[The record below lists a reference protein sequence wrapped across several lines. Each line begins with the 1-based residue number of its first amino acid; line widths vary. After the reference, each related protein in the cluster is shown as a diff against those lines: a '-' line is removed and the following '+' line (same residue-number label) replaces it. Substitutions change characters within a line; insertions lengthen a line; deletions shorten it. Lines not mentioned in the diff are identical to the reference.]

1 MELFYNEQLAASQGY
16 FTITDAEA
24 KHINRVLRKSIGD
37 ELYLTNGKG
46 LLVRGVITN
55 STKTSVTLA
64 FKDAT
69 HLEEPKPRIHL
80 WLGMMHT
87 ADRLEFALEKVTEL
101 GVSSINLVKTQ
112 HSQPAGSIKKN
123 RLEQKILGA
132 LKQSKR
138 VFKPSLN
145 YYENM
150 AAALK
155 NISLTEGVLGLLAH
169 EVDFE
174 NRKRENLLALV
185 DNFSEKQE
193 AIHLFIG
200 PEGGFNQSEIERL
213 SLSGCTAIG
222 LGNNILRA
230 ETAAIIG
237 VGILTNKL
245 HCE

>member
-16 FTITDAEA
+16 LDITDAEA
-24 KHINRVLRKSIGD
+24 KHINRVLRKTIGD
-37 ELYLTNGKG
+37 ELFLTNGKG

-55 STKTSVTLA
+55 TTKVSVTLA
-64 FKDAT
+64 LKDAN
-69 HLEEPKPRIHL
+69 HFEEPKPKIHL

-87 ADRLEFALEKVTEL
+87 ADRLEFAVEKVTEL
-101 GVSSINLVKTQ
+101 GVWSINLVKTK

-145 YYENM
+145 YYENI

-155 NISLTEGVLGLLAH
+155 NISFTDAVLGLLAH
-169 EVDFE
+169 EVDID
-174 NRKRENLLALV
+174 NRKRQNFLALV

-193 AIHLFIG
+193 EIHLFIG
-200 PEGGFNQSEIERL
+200 PEGGFHQSEIDQL
-213 SLSGCTAIG
+213 LLSGCAAVSFG
-222 LGNNILRA
+222 DKILRA
-230 ETAAIIG
+230 ETAAIIA
-237 VGILTNKL
+237 VGIATNKL
-245 HCE
+245 HC